1 MATQALKKFSY
12 TGINRYKKRVKGN
25 INAVSVFEAKSL
37 LRGKKVTQ
45 LIVREV
51 RDEKKSNRKKKHQSW
66 MDMQITWGPFG
77 DLSNKELL
85 IFTKKLATMVRSGL
99 PIIDSLQLIES
110 QTNHVV
116 FKSVLVD
123 IVDTINTGTSF
134 SAAISKHP
142 RYFDQ
147 IYKNMVEA
155 GEMTGK
161 LDAFLER
168 IVYGLERME
177 AIRSGIKSALF
188 YPLTLVVVTLTIV
201 YFMLTNVVP
210 IFVQM
215 YANMGAKL
223 PVATQ
228 MIVDASEWVLNGT
241 NLLKVALTVLGLI
254 SVHKWLQKKVYA
266 YRFAIDSLM
275 LKLPLF
281 GNIII
286 KSTVARMALLM
297 ANLFA
302 AGIAINEILRVAS
315 STSSNVLF
323 SEAQQRIAERLTS
336 GAELS
341 ELFDAEDVFPA
352 ELSQLVKVGE
362 KTGNMEDMLTSLS
375 RYYQEEFESVIKG
388 LITIIEPL
396 MIVFVGCMIGLL
408 VFALYLPIFGAGE
421 VFSGRGP

>member
-25 INAVSVFEAKSL
+25 ISAVSVFEAKSL

-51 RDEKKSNRKKKHQSW
+51 RAEKKSKRKKKHQSW
-66 MDMQITWGPFG
+66 MDLQVTWGPFG
-77 DLSNKELL
+77 DLSTKELL

-99 PIIDSLQLIES
+99 PILDSLQLIES
-110 QTNHVV
+110 QTKHVI

-123 IVDTINTGTSF
+123 IVDTINNGASF
-134 SAAISKHP
+134 SAAIGKHP
-142 RYFDQ
+142 RYFDN
-147 IYKNMVEA
+147 IYRNMVEA

-188 YPLTLVVVTLTIV
+188 YPLTLVVVTLIIV

-223 PVATQ
+223 PAATQ
-228 MIVDASEWVLNGT
+228 MIVDASEWIMNGT
-241 NLLKVALTVLGLI
+241 NLLKVALTVFL
-254 SVHKWLQKKVYA
+254 VVTVNTWLLKKVSA
-266 YRFAIDSLM
+266 YRFAVDSML

-281 GNIII
+281 GNIIV

-302 AGIAINEILRVAS
+302 AGIAINEILRVAA
-315 STSSNVLF
+315 TSSSNILF
-323 SEAQQRIAERLTS
+323 SQAQQRISERLTS

-341 ELFDAEDVFPA
+341 ELFEAEDVFPP
-352 ELSQLVKVGE
+352 ELAQLIKVGE
-362 KTGNMEDMLTSLS
+362 KTGNMEDMLSSVS

-388 LITIIEPL
+388 LITVIEPL
-396 MIVFVGCMIGLL
+396 MIVFVGSMIGLL
-408 VFALYLPIFGAGE
+408 VFALYLPIFGAGD